1 MGPIMRGSLPRMA
14 VGGVPA
20 YAPVEGWERL
30 PPGFAH
36 RDVAAVAVD
45 AGGRVYLFCRGD
57 HPVLVYQRDRPL
69 VPSWG
74 EGVFTMR
81 AHGIPLAPDGAIWC
95 THDGGHPPRKVT
107 AD

>member
-1 MGPIMRGSLPRMA
+1 MGPITRGSLPRMA
-14 VGGVPA
+14 VGSVPA

-45 AGGRVYLFCRGD
+45 AGGRVYLFFRGD
-57 HPVLVYQRDRPL
+57 HPVFVYERDRRFVRP
-69 VPSWG
+69 WG

-81 AHGIPLAPDGAIWC
+81 AHRITVAPHGAISC
-95 THDGGHPPRKVT
+95 THDGDPTRRKLT
-107 AD
+107 